1 MKEPTQAEKSM
12 LKADIHWFCLIV
24 STPCARIQVHNFKTF
39 VRVFLSEEWALS
51 RQIESEDD
59 KAVPN
64 AYVHAFWMS
73 CGNGCEKDMIELLR
87 HYQEECETTKP
98 WAVVKRECQSYVR
111 DIQRQGHIGSL
122 AEFIR
127 TQTLRQDL
135 NDA

>member
-39 VRVFLSEEWALS
+39 VRVFLPKDWAIS
-51 RQIESEDD
+51 TMTNSEDD

-64 AYVHAFWMS
+64 AYAYAFWMS
-73 CGNGCEKDMIELLR
+73 CANGCEKDMIELLR
-87 HYQEECETTKP
+87 HFQEECETTKP
-98 WAVVKRECQSYVR
+98 WAIVKCECQSYVG
-111 DIQRQGHIGSL
+111 DIQRQGHIRSL
-122 AEFIR
+122 ADSIR
-127 TQTLRQDL
+127 EQTLRRDL